1 MPGLELASSE
11 YPVSEV
17 RPLTTQALNNCGH
30 PRDLFKYSQHEFLPR
45 RAINARDKFIKLARW
60 GAFAS
65 LRSESFGRFMTL
77 LPLVESQINGQ
88 LYKM

>member
-30 PRDLFKYSQHEFLPR
+30 PRDLFKYSQPEFLPR
-45 RAINARDKFIKLARW
+45 RAINTRQIYKACEVGGLRLA
-60 GAFAS
+60 
-65 LRSESFGRFMTL
+65 SFGIIW
-77 LPLVESQINGQ
+77 QIYDPITFG
-88 LYKM
+88 